1 MTILIICVNHLLSM
15 KERIESNKNRK
26 RKRHDSQMPRI
37 KTLKSTHTKKFTPYK
52 RDNKWQ
58 IFYGSKSWSNLRQ
71 SKLQKQPLCECC
83 LYHDKITP
91 ATQVHHIDRFSNAAN
106 EVEMWQ
112 KFLDEDNLMS
122 LCNSCHKRIH
132 AGLEKN
138 TIDHIWVI

>member
-1 MTILIICVNHLLSM
+1 M
-15 KERIESNKNRK
+15 KERIESTKSRK
-26 RKRHDSQMPRI
+26 RRRHDSQMPRI
-37 KTLKSTHTKKFTPYK
+37 KTLKSTKTHKHLPYK
-52 RDNKWQ
+52 HENKWNQ
-58 IFYGSKSWSNLRQ
+58 FYGSKAWQNLRQ
-71 SKLQKQPLCECC
+71 SKLQSQPLCECC

-91 ATQVHHIDRFSNAAN
+91 ATQVHHIDRFSNASN

-132 AGLEKN
+132 ARLEKN